1 LTLASASS
9 TSDDTKVPADIAP
22 PKRKSGRRK
31 TSHLKQVPEPQ
42 SLRDEIRSR
51 CSELTSK
58 IDKSRPMTKDE
69 MEVVVRQ
76 LLVEME
82 LEEHF
87 MGWTL
92 VMFASEFW
100 QDQVA
105 AVPPSRRLFLLPHC
119 LKHSEGCPADYD
131 QFGLDCKTCGAC
143 SIADFRGLAEDLGYR
158 VLVAEGSPIVLKIIV
173 SGYVDAVVGVACLNV
188 LEKAVDK
195 ILLAGIPCMA
205 VPLLSDDCRNTS
217 VDEQWVDEMI
227 RLEYNNSTPQTC
239 TYMHLMRA
247 SAALFEPDTL
257 EELIP
262 RIRGS
267 IRIGEHSSAA
277 DLVAMDPIGATEAVA
292 YDFLSKGGKHS
303 RPFITL
309 ATYDALT
316 GGRATQRD
324 GDKTIA
330 GWTNSVKRTAMSI
343 ETFHKAS
350 LVHDDIEDDDPFRYG
365 EQTIHNRYGT
375 PTAINIGDYLIG
387 MGYRFVS
394 TESRTLGAE
403 VTADILDVLAEAHT
417 RLSEGQGAELLWRDA
432 LDKRLKPIDA
442 LRIYALKTSP
452 AFEAAMLS
460 GIRMAQ
466 PIDDYRQPVKQFAR
480 NLGVAFQIL
489 NDLSDWQGD
498 DFNKMEAGGDALG
511 GRPTLL
517 HALALEALSETD
529 QTELL
534 ELTADGSHSP
544 AERVQRIKS
553 LYEKSGVFELADR
566 LIDKHQA
573 RAEAVADDIQPE
585 DLRRLMYFLIDSIL
599 DRPEIPE
606 PQVTNIPIVSTAA
619 TKQEAAT
626 ADTIN
631 D

>member
-1 LTLASASS
+1 
-9 TSDDTKVPADIAP
+9 
-22 PKRKSGRRK
+22 
-31 TSHLKQVPEPQ
+31 
-42 SLRDEIRSR
+42 
-51 CSELTSK
+51 
-58 IDKSRPMTKDE
+58 

-76 LLVEME
+76 ILTDME

-87 MGWTL
+87 IGWTM

-100 QDQVA
+100 RDQVA

-119 LKHSEGCPADYD
+119 LKHAEGCPADYD

-227 RLEYNNSTPQTC
+227 RLEYDNSTPHTC

-247 SAALFEPDTL
+247 SEALFDPDKL
-257 EELIP
+257 EEIIP
-262 RIRGS
+262 RLRGS
-267 IRIGEHSSAA
+267 LRIDENSNTA
-277 DLVAMDPIGATEAVA
+277 DLAAMDPIGATEAVA

-330 GWTNSVKRTAMSI
+330 GWTNSIKRTAMSI

-350 LVHDDIEDDDPFRYG
+350 LVHDDIQDDDPFRYG
-365 EQTIHNRYGT
+365 EKTIHHRYGT

-394 TESRTLGAE
+394 TESATLGAD

-442 LRIYALKTSP
+442 LKIYALKTSP

-466 PIDDYRQPVKQFAR
+466 PIDEYRQPVKQFAR

-517 HALALEALSETD
+517 HALALETLSESD

-534 ELTADGSHSP
+534 DLTAAGTHAP
-544 AERVQRIKS
+544 AERIQRIKS
-553 LYEKSGVFELADR
+553 LYEKAGVFELADR

-599 DRPEIPE
+599 ERPEISE
-606 PQVTNIPIVSTAA
+606 PQVTTIPIVNNVAIE
-619 TKQEAAT
+619 QEVAT

>member
-1 LTLASASS
+1 M
-9 TSDDTKVPADIAP
+9 
-22 PKRKSGRRK
+22 
-31 TSHLKQVPEPQ
+31 PEPQ
-42 SLRDEIRSR
+42 ALRDEIRNR
-51 CSELTSK
+51 CREITSK
-58 IDKSRPMTKDE
+58 IDKSRPMTTDE

-76 LLVEME
+76 ILADME

-87 MGWTL
+87 IGWTM

-100 QDQVA
+100 RDQVA

-119 LKHSEGCPADYD
+119 LKHAEGCPADYD

-143 SIADFRGLAEDLGYR
+143 SIADFRGLAEELGYR

-227 RLEYNNSTPQTC
+227 RLEYDSSTPQTC

-247 SAALFEPDTL
+247 SAALFDPDTL
-257 EELIP
+257 EELVP

-267 IRIGEHSSAA
+267 IRIDENSSAA
-277 DLVAMDPIGATEAVA
+277 NLAAIDPIGATEAVA

-324 GDKTIA
+324 GDKTIS

-365 EQTIHNRYGT
+365 EQTIHHRYGT

-394 TESRTLGAE
+394 TESGTLGAD

-432 LDKRLKPIDA
+432 IEKRLKPIDA
-442 LRIYALKTSP
+442 LKIYALKTSP

-466 PIDDYRQPVKQFAR
+466 PIDEYRQPVKQFAR

-517 HALALEALSETD
+517 HALALEALSETE

-544 AERVQRIKS
+544 AERIQRIKS
-553 LYEKSGVFELADR
+553 LYEKAGVFELADR

-573 RAEAVADDIQPE
+573 RAEAVADDNHPE

-606 PQVTNIPIVSTAA
+606 PQVTTIPLVSNEATAP
-619 TKQEAAT
+619 EVAT

>member
-1 LTLASASS
+1 MASASS
-9 TSDDTKVPADIAP
+9 TGDDTQIPADITP

-42 SLRDEIRSR
+42 ALRDEIRNR
-51 CSELTSK
+51 CREITSK
-58 IDKSRPMTKDE
+58 IDKSRPMTTDE

-76 LLVEME
+76 ILDEME

-87 MGWTL
+87 IGWTM

-100 QDQVA
+100 RDQVA

-119 LKHSEGCPADYD
+119 LKHAEGCPADYD

-143 SIADFRGLAEDLGYR
+143 SIADFRGLAEELGYR

-227 RLEYNNSTPQTC
+227 RLEYDSSTPQTC

-247 SAALFEPDTL
+247 SAALFDPDTL
-257 EELIP
+257 EELVP

-267 IRIGEHSSAA
+267 IRIDENSSAA
-277 DLVAMDPIGATEAVA
+277 NLAAIDPIGATEAVA

-324 GDKTIA
+324 GDKTIS

-365 EQTIHNRYGT
+365 EQTIHHRYGT

-394 TESRTLGAE
+394 TESGTLGAD

-432 LDKRLKPIDA
+432 IEKRLKPIDA
-442 LRIYALKTSP
+442 LKIYALKTSP

-466 PIDDYRQPVKQFAR
+466 PIDEYRQPVKQFAR

-517 HALALEALSETD
+517 HALALETLSETE

-544 AERVQRIKS
+544 AERIQRIKS
-553 LYEKSGVFELADR
+553 LYEKAGVFELADR

-573 RAEAVADDIQPE
+573 RAEAVADDIHPE

-599 DRPEIPE
+599 DRPEISE
-606 PQVTNIPIVSTAA
+606 PQVTTIPLVSNEATAP
-619 TKQEAAT
+619 EVAT

>member
-1 LTLASASS
+1 MASVSS
-9 TSDDTKVPADIAP
+9 TGDDTKVPADIAP
-22 PKRKSGRRK
+22 PTRKSGRRK

-42 SLRDEIRSR
+42 SLRDEIRDR
-51 CSELTSK
+51 CREIANK

-76 LLVEME
+76 ILDEME

-87 MGWTL
+87 IGWTM

-100 QDQVA
+100 RDQVA

-217 VDEQWVDEMI
+217 VDERWVDEMI
-227 RLEYNNSTPQTC
+227 RLEYDNSTPQTC

-247 SAALFEPDTL
+247 SAALFDPDTL

-262 RIRGS
+262 RIRGTM
-267 IRIGEHSSAA
+267 RIAEHSSAA
-277 DLVAMDPIGATEAVA
+277 DLAAMDPIGATEAVA

-309 ATYDALT
+309 ATHDALT

-330 GWTNSVKRTAMSI
+330 SWTNSVKRTAMSI

-394 TESRTLGAE
+394 TESRTLGAD
-403 VTADILDVLAEAHT
+403 VTADILDVLAAAHT

-442 LRIYALKTSP
+442 LKIYALKTSP

-517 HALALEALSETD
+517 HALALEALNETE

-534 ELTADGSHSP
+534 ELTTHGSHAP
-544 AERVQRIKS
+544 AERVQRIKR
-553 LYEKSGVFELADR
+553 LYEKAGVFELADR

-573 RAEAVADDIQPE
+573 RAEAVADDIHPE

-599 DRPEIPE
+599 DRPEISV
-606 PQVTNIPIVSTAA
+606 PQVTTIPIDSHAA
-619 TKQEAAT
+619 TTQAVAPT
-626 ADTIN
+626 DAIN

>member
-1 LTLASASS
+1 
-9 TSDDTKVPADIAP
+9 
-22 PKRKSGRRK
+22 
-31 TSHLKQVPEPQ
+31 
-42 SLRDEIRSR
+42 
-51 CSELTSK
+51 
-58 IDKSRPMTKDE
+58 
-69 MEVVVRQ
+69 
-76 LLVEME
+76 
-82 LEEHF
+82 
-87 MGWTL
+87 
-92 VMFASEFW
+92 
-100 QDQVA
+100 
-105 AVPPSRRLFLLPHC
+105 
-119 LKHSEGCPADYD
+119 
-131 QFGLDCKTCGAC
+131 
-143 SIADFRGLAEDLGYR
+143 
-158 VLVAEGSPIVLKIIV
+158 
-173 SGYVDAVVGVACLNV
+173 
-188 LEKAVDK
+188 
-195 ILLAGIPCMA
+195 MA

-267 IRIGEHSSAA
+267 IRIGEHSSAT

-442 LRIYALKTSP
+442 LKIYALKTSP

-544 AERVQRIKS
+544 AERVRRIKS

-606 PQVTNIPIVSTAA
+606 PQVTNIPSLSTAA
-619 TKQEAAT
+619 TAQEVAT

>member
-1 LTLASASS
+1 
-9 TSDDTKVPADIAP
+9 
-22 PKRKSGRRK
+22 
-31 TSHLKQVPEPQ
+31 
-42 SLRDEIRSR
+42 
-51 CSELTSK
+51 
-58 IDKSRPMTKDE
+58 
-69 MEVVVRQ
+69 
-76 LLVEME
+76 
-82 LEEHF
+82 
-87 MGWTL
+87 
-92 VMFASEFW
+92 
-100 QDQVA
+100 
-105 AVPPSRRLFLLPHC
+105 LFLLPHC
-119 LKHSEGCPADYD
+119 LKHAEGCPADYD

-143 SIADFRGLAEDLGYR
+143 SIADFRGLAEELGYR

-227 RLEYNNSTPQTC
+227 RLEYDSSTPQTC

-247 SAALFEPDTL
+247 SAALFDPDTL
-257 EELIP
+257 EELVP

-267 IRIGEHSSAA
+267 IRIDENSSAA
-277 DLVAMDPIGATEAVA
+277 NLAAIDPIGATEAVA

-324 GDKTIA
+324 GDKTIS

-365 EQTIHNRYGT
+365 EQTIHHRYGT

-394 TESRTLGAE
+394 TESGTLGAD

-442 LRIYALKTSP
+442 LKIYALKTSP

-466 PIDDYRQPVKQFAR
+466 PIDEYRQPVKQFAR

-517 HALALEALSETD
+517 HALALETLSETE

-544 AERVQRIKS
+544 AERIQRIKS
-553 LYEKSGVFELADR
+553 LYEKAGVFELADR

-573 RAEAVADDIQPE
+573 RAEAVADDIHPE

-599 DRPEIPE
+599 ERPEIPE
-606 PQVTNIPIVSTAA
+606 PQVTTIPLVSNEATAP
-619 TKQEAAT
+619 EVAT

>member
-1 LTLASASS
+1 
-9 TSDDTKVPADIAP
+9 
-22 PKRKSGRRK
+22 
-31 TSHLKQVPEPQ
+31 
-42 SLRDEIRSR
+42 
-51 CSELTSK
+51 
-58 IDKSRPMTKDE
+58 
-69 MEVVVRQ
+69 
-76 LLVEME
+76 
-82 LEEHF
+82 
-87 MGWTL
+87 
-92 VMFASEFW
+92 
-100 QDQVA
+100 
-105 AVPPSRRLFLLPHC
+105 
-119 LKHSEGCPADYD
+119 
-131 QFGLDCKTCGAC
+131 
-143 SIADFRGLAEDLGYR
+143 
-158 VLVAEGSPIVLKIIV
+158 
-173 SGYVDAVVGVACLNV
+173 
-188 LEKAVDK
+188 
-195 ILLAGIPCMA
+195 
-205 VPLLSDDCRNTS
+205 
-217 VDEQWVDEMI
+217 
-227 RLEYNNSTPQTC
+227 
-239 TYMHLMRA
+239 
-247 SAALFEPDTL
+247 
-257 EELIP
+257 
-262 RIRGS
+262 
-267 IRIGEHSSAA
+267 
-277 DLVAMDPIGATEAVA
+277 
-292 YDFLSKGGKHS
+292 
-303 RPFITL
+303 
-309 ATYDALT
+309 
-316 GGRATQRD
+316 
-324 GDKTIA
+324 
-330 GWTNSVKRTAMSI
+330 MSI

-442 LRIYALKTSP
+442 LKIYALKTSP

-544 AERVQRIKS
+544 AERVRRIKS

-606 PQVTNIPIVSTAA
+606 PQVTNIPSLSTAA
-619 TKQEAAT
+619 TAQEVAT

>member
-1 LTLASASS
+1 M
-9 TSDDTKVPADIAP
+9 
-22 PKRKSGRRK
+22 
-31 TSHLKQVPEPQ
+31 PEPQ
-42 SLRDEIRSR
+42 ALRDEIRNR
-51 CSELTSK
+51 CREITSK
-58 IDKSRPMTKDE
+58 IDKSRPMTTDE

-76 LLVEME
+76 ILAEME

-87 MGWTL
+87 IGWTM

-100 QDQVA
+100 RDQVA

-119 LKHSEGCPADYD
+119 LKHAEGCPADYD

-143 SIADFRGLAEDLGYR
+143 SIADFRGLAEELGYR

-227 RLEYNNSTPQTC
+227 RLEYDSSTPQTC

-247 SAALFEPDTL
+247 SAALFDPDTL
-257 EELIP
+257 EELVP

-267 IRIGEHSSAA
+267 IRIDENSSAA
-277 DLVAMDPIGATEAVA
+277 NLAAIDPIGATEAVA

-324 GDKTIA
+324 GDKTIS

-365 EQTIHNRYGT
+365 EQTIHHRYGT

-394 TESRTLGAE
+394 TESGTLGAD

-432 LDKRLKPIDA
+432 IEKRLKPIDA
-442 LRIYALKTSP
+442 LKIYALKTSP

-466 PIDDYRQPVKQFAR
+466 PIDEYRQPVKQFAR

-517 HALALEALSETD
+517 HALALETLSETE

-544 AERVQRIKS
+544 AERIQRIKS
-553 LYEKSGVFELADR
+553 LYEKAGVFELADR

-573 RAEAVADDIQPE
+573 RAEAVADDIHPE

-599 DRPEIPE
+599 ERPEIPE
-606 PQVTNIPIVSTAA
+606 PQVTTIPLVSNEATAP
-619 TKQEAAT
+619 EVAT

>member
-1 LTLASASS
+1 
-9 TSDDTKVPADIAP
+9 
-22 PKRKSGRRK
+22 
-31 TSHLKQVPEPQ
+31 
-42 SLRDEIRSR
+42 
-51 CSELTSK
+51 
-58 IDKSRPMTKDE
+58 M
-69 MEVVVRQ
+69 
-76 LLVEME
+76 
-82 LEEHF
+82 
-87 MGWTL
+87 

-100 QDQVA
+100 RDQVA

-227 RLEYNNSTPQTC
+227 RLEYDNSTPQTC

-247 SAALFEPDTL
+247 SEALFDPDKL
-257 EELIP
+257 EEIIP

-267 IRIGEHSSAA
+267 LRIDENSNAA
-277 DLVAMDPIGATEAVA
+277 NLAAMDPIGATEAVA

-330 GWTNSVKRTAMSI
+330 GWTNSIKRTAMSI

-365 EQTIHNRYGT
+365 EKTIHHRYGT

-394 TESRTLGAE
+394 TESATLGAD

-442 LRIYALKTSP
+442 LKIYALKTSP

-466 PIDDYRQPVKQFAR
+466 PIDEYRQPVKQFAR

-517 HALALEALSETD
+517 HALALETLSESD

-534 ELTADGSHSP
+534 ELTAAGTHAP
-544 AERVQRIKS
+544 AERIQRIKS
-553 LYEKSGVFELADR
+553 LYEKAGVFELADR

-599 DRPEIPE
+599 ERPEISA
-606 PQVTNIPIVSTAA
+606 PQVTTIPIVNNIAIE
-619 TKQEAAT
+619 QEVAT

>member
-1 LTLASASS
+1 MASVSS
-9 TSDDTKVPADIAP
+9 TGDDTKVPADIAP
-22 PKRKSGRRK
+22 PTRKSGRRK

-42 SLRDEIRSR
+42 SLRDEIRDR
-51 CSELTSK
+51 CREITNK

-76 LLVEME
+76 ILDEME
-82 LEEHF
+82 LKEHF
-87 MGWTL
+87 IGWTM

-100 QDQVA
+100 RDQVA

-217 VDEQWVDEMI
+217 VDERWVDEMI
-227 RLEYNNSTPQTC
+227 RLEYDNSTPQTC

-247 SAALFEPDTL
+247 SAALFDPDTL

-262 RIRGS
+262 RIRGTM
-267 IRIGEHSSAA
+267 RIAEHSSAA
-277 DLVAMDPIGATEAVA
+277 DLAAMDPIGATEAVA

-330 GWTNSVKRTAMSI
+330 SWTNSVKRTAMSI

-394 TESRTLGAE
+394 TESRTLGAD
-403 VTADILDVLAEAHT
+403 VTADILDVLAAAHT

-442 LRIYALKTSP
+442 LKIYALKTSP

-517 HALALEALSETD
+517 HALALEALNETE

-534 ELTADGSHSP
+534 ELTTHGSHAP
-544 AERVQRIKS
+544 AERVQRIKR
-553 LYEKSGVFELADR
+553 LYEKAGVFELADR

-573 RAEAVADDIQPE
+573 RAEAVADDIHPE

-599 DRPEIPE
+599 DRPEISV
-606 PQVTNIPIVSTAA
+606 PQVTTIPIDSHAA
-619 TKQEAAT
+619 TTQAVAPT
-626 ADTIN
+626 DAIN

>member
-1 LTLASASS
+1 
-9 TSDDTKVPADIAP
+9 
-22 PKRKSGRRK
+22 
-31 TSHLKQVPEPQ
+31 VPEPQ
-42 SLRDEIRSR
+42 ALRNEIRNR
-51 CSELTSK
+51 CREITSK
-58 IDKSRPMTKDE
+58 IDKSRPMTTDE

-76 LLVEME
+76 ILAEME

-87 MGWTL
+87 IGWTM

-100 QDQVA
+100 RDQVA

-227 RLEYNNSTPQTC
+227 RLEYDNSTPQTC

-247 SAALFEPDTL
+247 SAALFEPATL

-267 IRIGEHSSAA
+267 MRIDENSSAA
-277 DLVAMDPIGATEAVA
+277 DLAAMDPIGATEAVA

-330 GWTNSVKRTAMSI
+330 GWTSSVKRTAMSI

-365 EQTIHNRYGT
+365 EQTIHHRYGT

-394 TESRTLGAE
+394 TESRTLGAD

-442 LRIYALKTSP
+442 LKIYALKTSP

-517 HALALEALSETD
+517 HALALESLSETE

-534 ELTADGSHSP
+534 ELTTDGSHSP
-544 AERVQRIKS
+544 VDRVQRIKS
-553 LYEKSGVFELADR
+553 LYEKAGVFELADR

-573 RAEAVADDIQPE
+573 RAEAVADDIHPE
-585 DLRRLMYFLIDSIL
+585 DLRRLMYFLVDSIL
-599 DRPEIPE
+599 ERPEIPE
-606 PQVTNIPIVSTAA
+606 PQVTTIPLVSKVA
-619 TKQEAAT
+619 TEQEVAT
-626 ADTIN
+626 AETIN

>member
-1 LTLASASS
+1 LASVSS
-9 TSDDTKVPADIAP
+9 TGDDTKVPADIAP
-22 PKRKSGRRK
+22 PTRKSGRRK

-42 SLRDEIRSR
+42 SLRDEIRDR
-51 CSELTSK
+51 CREITNK
-58 IDKSRPMTKDE
+58 IDKSRPMTTDE

-76 LLVEME
+76 LLDEME

-87 MGWTL
+87 IGWTM

-100 QDQVA
+100 RDQVA

-217 VDEQWVDEMI
+217 VDERWVDEMI
-227 RLEYNNSTPQTC
+227 RLEYDNSTPQTC

-247 SAALFEPDTL
+247 SAALFDPDTL

-262 RIRGS
+262 RIRGTM
-267 IRIGEHSSAA
+267 RIAEHSSAA

-316 GGRATQRD
+316 GGQATQRD

-330 GWTNSVKRTAMSI
+330 SWTNSVKRTAMSI

-394 TESRTLGAE
+394 TESRTLGAD

-442 LRIYALKTSP
+442 LKIYALKTSP

-517 HALALEALSETD
+517 HALALEALNETE

-534 ELTADGSHSP
+534 ELTTHGSHAP
-544 AERVQRIKS
+544 AERVQRIKR
-553 LYEKSGVFELADR
+553 LYEKAGVFELAER

-573 RAEAVADDIQPE
+573 RAEAVADDIHPE

-599 DRPEIPE
+599 NRPEISV
-606 PQVTNIPIVSTAA
+606 PQVTTIPIDSHAA
-619 TKQEAAT
+619 TTQAVAPT
-626 ADTIN
+626 DASN

>member
-1 LTLASASS
+1 
-9 TSDDTKVPADIAP
+9 
-22 PKRKSGRRK
+22 
-31 TSHLKQVPEPQ
+31 
-42 SLRDEIRSR
+42 
-51 CSELTSK
+51 
-58 IDKSRPMTKDE
+58 MTTEE

-76 LLVEME
+76 ILTDME

-87 MGWTL
+87 IGWTM

-100 QDQVA
+100 RDQVA
-105 AVPPSRRLFLLPHC
+105 AVPTSRRLFLLPHC

-227 RLEYNNSTPQTC
+227 RLEYDNSTPHTC

-247 SAALFEPDTL
+247 SEALFAPDKL
-257 EELIP
+257 EKIIP

-267 IRIGEHSSAA
+267 LRIDENSNAA
-277 DLVAMDPIGATEAVA
+277 NLTAMDPIGATEAVA

-330 GWTNSVKRTAMSI
+330 GWTNSIKRTAMSI

-365 EQTIHNRYGT
+365 EKTIHHRYGT

-394 TESRTLGAE
+394 TESATLGAD

-442 LRIYALKTSP
+442 LKIYALKTSP

-466 PIDDYRQPVKQFAR
+466 PIDEYRQPVKQFAR

-517 HALALEALSETD
+517 HALALETLSESD
-529 QTELL
+529 RTELL
-534 ELTADGSHSP
+534 DLTAAGTHAP
-544 AERVQRIKS
+544 AERIQRIKS
-553 LYEKSGVFELADR
+553 LYEKAGVFELADR

-599 DRPEIPE
+599 ERPEVSA
-606 PQVTNIPIVSTAA
+606 PQVTTIPLVNNVAIE
-619 TKQEAAT
+619 QEVAT
-626 ADTIN
+626 ADTNN